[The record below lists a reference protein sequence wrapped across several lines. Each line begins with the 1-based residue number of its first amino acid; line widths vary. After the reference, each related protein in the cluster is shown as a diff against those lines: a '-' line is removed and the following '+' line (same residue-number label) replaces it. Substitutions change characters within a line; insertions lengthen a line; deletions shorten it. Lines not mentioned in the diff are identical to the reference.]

1 MTASVFLDYFYY
13 RRSKS
18 AKWIMRRAQEC
29 VGNVPELSGAS
40 GLKNCH
46 FLKTA
51 PCSSLSCFQC
61 FWKTNTKNPPKTL
74 IIPYRWFCRF
84 LLSVS
89 MHHKW
94 RILKVSVLSWA
105 YLSYGIAS
113 VRALDEQLGHLCFH
127 IHKEINTGPS
137 LFIYD
142 RKQYGFELIN
152 IIFEIFQPVEKTN
165 KNQ

>member
-1 MTASVFLDYFYY
+1 MNYE
-13 RRSKS
+13 KS
-18 AKWIMRRAQEC
+18 SRMCGECARAQRYFWIK
-29 VGNVPELSGAS
+29 ELPLSENRTMLQ
-40 GLKNCH
+40 LKLLPILLEAKH
-46 FLKTA
+46 K
-51 PCSSLSCFQC
+51 
-61 FWKTNTKNPPKTL
+61 KNPKTL

-105 YLSYGIAS
+105 YLSYGTAS
-113 VRALDEQLGHLCFH
+113 VRALDEQLGYLCFH

-137 LFIYD
+137 LFIYN
-142 RKQYGFELIN
+142 RKRYGFELIN
-152 IIFEIFQPVEKTN
+152 IIFEIFQPVEKPN